1 MTANFVSASSI
12 IDTWAADL
20 LTGKPPM
27 LWRVGK
33 GFDPVELGPGMVCL
47 VGGAP
52 GAGKTALTMQ
62 WAVDALRSDASLR
75 VMVANIEMTPRTLLD
90 RQLARLA
97 GLDASWIR
105 FRRLTGQEDRVHA
118 GLDVLRSISD
128 RLAFHD
134 GPPTLVQVAENV
146 DAFGAQ
152 LLVLDYVQRF
162 SLGDKAQD
170 KRAELDD
177 IMGHIRRFANG
188 GLGVLVVSAMARQK
202 GPTGSHYGGL
212 GLASFR
218 GSSEL
223 EFGADQCWTLAK
235 EKEADKYSPV
245 RLSCRKNRNGDE
257 GVSLLLNFDRMRQ
270 TFTLGDTT
278 ATATAPSAP
287 QTHVPTHVP
296 PQSTPHMDG
305 TFDLGGEGYA
315 EDDIPFD

>member
-1 MTANFVSASSI
+1 MTAHFISASSI

-20 LTGKPPM
+20 LTGKPPI

-62 WAVDALRSDASLR
+62 WVVDALRTDASLR

-202 GPTGSHYGGL
+202 GATGSNYAGL

-218 GSSEL
+218 GSGEL
-223 EFGADQCWTLAK
+223 EFGGDQCWTLAK
-235 EKEADKYSPV
+235 VKEGDKYSPV
-245 RLSCRKNRNGDE
+245 RLSCHKNRE
-257 GVSLLLNFDRMRQ
+257 GEEGISLLLNFDRMRQ
-270 TFTLGDTT
+270 TFTLADSI
-278 ATATAPSAP
+278 ATVAAAGAPR
-287 QTHVPTHVP
+287 TYVPTHVP
-296 PQSTPHMDG
+296 AQSPSPTGD

-315 EDDIPFD
+315 EDDTPFE